1 MKQLMRNL
9 VCRLLE
15 RRVRELRARHEF
27 TVVAVAGSVGKTS
40 TKMAITHV
48 LEAAGKRV
56 RYQEGNYNARI
67 SVPLV
72 FFGETMPSLM
82 NVSAWIEV
90 LRRMDRQIAQP
101 FAYDVVV
108 IELGTDGPGQ
118 MAEFA
123 YIQPDITVVSAI
135 SPEHMANFADMDAV
149 AYEEMAV
156 AAYSQKLLVNVADV
170 APEYLANVDYVGYG
184 VDEATEYRA
193 ARIGDSGI
201 VGQK

>member
-1 MKQLMRNL
+1 
-9 VCRLLE
+9 
-15 RRVRELRARHEF
+15 
-27 TVVAVAGSVGKTS
+27 
-40 TKMAITHV
+40 
-48 LEAAGKRV
+48 
-56 RYQEGNYNARI
+56 
-67 SVPLV
+67 
-72 FFGETMPSLM
+72 M

-149 AYEEMAV
+149 AHGSVLRRLINTV
-156 AAYSQKLLVNVADV
+156 AN
-170 APEYLANVDYVGYG
+170 
-184 VDEATEYRA
+184 
-193 ARIGDSGI
+193 I
-201 VGQK
+201 VHVSEIFRRHVRHINQ